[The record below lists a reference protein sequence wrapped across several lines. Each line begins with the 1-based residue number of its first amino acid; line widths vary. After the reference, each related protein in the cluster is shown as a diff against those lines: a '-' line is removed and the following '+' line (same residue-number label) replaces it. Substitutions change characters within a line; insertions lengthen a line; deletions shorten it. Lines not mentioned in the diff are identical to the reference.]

1 MKKLNSYTFT
11 IKLLDS
17 KVEIPLSKV
26 FAAENARQA
35 ADMAMEQIEE
45 LHLTCEYQLFCNEEE
60 L

>member
-17 KVEIPLSKV
+17 KAEIPLSKV

-45 LHLTCEYQLFCNEEE
+45 LHLTC
-60 L
+60 

>member
-1 MKKLNSYTFT
+1 MTKLNSYTFM

-17 KVEIPLSKV
+17 KAEIPLSKI

-45 LHLTCEYQLFCNEEE
+45 LNLSCDYQLFCNEEE